1 MHSDGQCSG
10 ENRAA
15 ASFSRFPRYVVCAD
29 GSLLQLEANL
39 SGGTWEGPA
48 INPSRGTIDLD
59 RAGGGTFTYTYT
71 FGQNTSCEQSASVR
85 VEIIDLSEIV
95 DAGDDIQLC
104 EGPTTYTL
112 TGASP
117 ANGTWSGPGLIN
129 ESSGEIDITQFELN
143 REYTYTYCIE
153 SDRIEACE
161 ACSERTFVVY
171 SNPVAA
177 FELDGLACVNETFRM
192 INNSQFGSR
201 YRWDFGDG
209 NSSTLREPEHRYR
222 RRGTYTISL
231 TTTSREGCQDVAT
244 QQLFIT
250 TAPQA
255 AFDLREKEAC
265 APFELDITNRSSGD
279 DIRLSLGD

>member
-1 MHSDGQCSG
+1 
-10 ENRAA
+10 
-15 ASFSRFPRYVVCAD
+15 
-29 GSLLQLEANL
+29 
-39 SGGTWEGPA
+39 
-48 INPSRGTIDLD
+48 
-59 RAGGGTFTYTYT
+59 
-71 FGQNTSCEQSASVR
+71 VR

-95 DAGDDIQLC
+95 NAGDDIQLC
-104 EGPTTYTL
+104 EGPDYL
-112 TGASP
+112 HIDRGFPSQRHLERP
-117 ANGTWSGPGLIN
+117 RPRSMN
-129 ESSGEIDITQFELN
+129 SSGEIDITQLELN

-192 INNSQFGSR
+192 TNNSQFGSR

-231 TTTSREGCQDVAT
+231 DHHLT
-244 QQLFIT
+244 
-250 TAPQA
+250 
-255 AFDLREKEAC
+255 
-265 APFELDITNRSSGD
+265 
-279 DIRLSLGD
+279 